1 MVNDNGFSTSFGAFT
16 LSRWSRTNTPSEQNL
31 QAWDAADELLLEHLA
46 QVSLPESAR
55 VLILNDQ
62 SGALVTTLAAAK
74 APGCSVQFATDSYLS
89 TQAAQK
95 NVTANG
101 GDVTQVT
108 WLNSLDRAQGS
119 IDVLLIKLPKNL
131 SLLEDQLYRYRDQ
144 LNPHTKIIA
153 AGMVKHMAAGVFKL
167 FEDILGA
174 TKTSLAKKKARLI
187 FCELDKTQWLPAPD
201 LNTHYV
207 LENTN
212 YQITNYPNVFSR
224 ESLDIGTR
232 FFLQHFPKKMQVE
245 KIADIGCG
253 NGILGLVATGKYPEA
268 TVDFYDES
276 YMAVACAEQNFTRAW
291 PDRMASFR
299 TDDGMSNALPD
310 SYQLIVCNPPFH
322 QHNVVGDFVALQMFR
337 DAKSALQQGGE
348 FWLVGNRHLPY
359 KDHIKHLFGNSMV
372 VASNQKFVVLK
383 AIKR

>member
-1 MVNDNGFSTSFGAFT
+1 MVNDNGFSTGFGVFT
-16 LSRWSRTNTPSEQNL
+16 LSRWSRTNTPNEQNL
-31 QAWDAADELLLEHLA
+31 RAWDAADELLLEHLA
-46 QVSLPESAR
+46 EVGVPESAK

-62 SGALVTTLAAAK
+62 CGALATALVMAQGAS
-74 APGCSVQFATDSYLS
+74 GSVQCATDSFLS

-101 GDVTQVT
+101 GDLTRVT
-108 WLNSLDRAQGS
+108 WLNSLDQAQGP
-119 IDVLLIKLPKNL
+119 IDLLLIKLPKNL
-131 SLLEDQLYRYRDQ
+131 SLLEDQLYRYRDHITP
-144 LNPHTKIIA
+144 NTKIMA
-153 AGMVKHMAAGVFKL
+153 AGMVKHMAAGVFTL
-167 FEDILGA
+167 FESILGA

-187 FCELDKTQWLPAPD
+187 FCQPDPTQWQAATALKTQYL
-201 LNTHYV
+201 

-212 YQITNYPNVFSR
+212 YQIIIYPNVFSR

-232 FFLQHFPKKMQVE
+232 FFLQHFPKKVDAE

-253 NGILGLVATGKYPEA
+253 NGVLGLVAAGKYPEA
-268 TVDFYDES
+268 TIDFYDES
-276 YMAVACAEQNFTRAW
+276 YMAVACAEENFTRAW
-291 PDRMASFR
+291 PDRAASFR
-299 TDDGMSNALPD
+299 VDDGMSSATPG

-337 DAKSALQQGGE
+337 DAKLALQQGGE
-348 FWLVGNRHLPY
+348 FWLVGNRHLGY
-359 KDHIKHLFGNSMV
+359 KEHIKHLFGNCMV